1 MANKSFMVVDGE
13 LRLRITPDSG
23 WYCVEGLDIKGLV
36 TQGRTIEEAIYMAH
50 DAAEALA
57 ESRAIM
63 AAQKAA
69 KAKEQKTKAKAKKA
83 APVTPKRR
91 QTAKAG

>member
-1 MANKSFMVVDGE
+1 MPNKSFMVVDGE
-13 LRLRITPDSG
+13 LRLKVTPDSG

-50 DAAEALA
+50 DAARALA

-69 KAKEQKTKAKAKKA
+69 KAKAQKAKGKAKKA
-83 APVTPKRR
+83 TPATVKRR
-91 QTAKAG
+91 QTVKA

>member
-13 LRLRITPDSG
+13 LRLKITPDSG

-50 DAAEALA
+50 DAAKALA

-69 KAKEQKTKAKAKKA
+69 KSKAQKTKIGANDNVKTTRKQRYSIKA
-83 APVTPKRR
+83 
-91 QTAKAG
+91 

>member
-13 LRLRITPDSG
+13 LRLKITPDSG

-50 DAAEALA
+50 DAAKALA

-63 AAQKAA
+63 AAQKAM
-69 KAKEQKTKAKAKKA
+69 KAKSKSKKSA
-83 APVTPKRR
+83 STVSKRR
-91 QTAKAG
+91 QAVKV